1 MSGMLELGDLVT
13 YLRPSASPPL
23 GLSSPDLASCEPA
36 FPSSGNFNLSSASA
50 LSNSSIPS
58 SSLVTV
64 LGCFFLPAG
73 VDDDAVTWE
82 GVAGSVEAAVD
93 GLDFFF
99 FFLGCEIGCKAAR

>member
-1 MSGMLELGDLVT
+1 MFGTLELDNLGT
-13 YLRPSASPPL
+13 YLRPSASLPL
-23 GLSSPDLASCEPA
+23 GLSSPDLAPCEPA

-50 LSNSSIPS
+50 FSNSSMPS
-58 SSLVTV
+58 SSLVAV

-93 GLDFFF
+93 ALDFFF
-99 FFLGCEIGCKAAR
+99 FFLDCERGSKAAR